1 MSVTKLPPSRTAMSV
16 EERRV
21 RSRLTQ
27 IVSAEGLIRGTML
40 ERERACGNPRC
51 RCATGQKHRA
61 VYLMLR
67 EDGKLRQLYVPAAYE
82 ARVRQWV
89 DNHKQLKQLLRQL
102 SDIHWQQVKQRQ
114 G

>member
-1 MSVTKLPPSRTAMSV
+1 MSAQ
-16 EERRV
+16 ERRV

-27 IVSAEGLIRGTML
+27 IVSAEGLLRGTL
-40 ERERACGNPRC
+40 LQRERACGNPRC

-61 VYLMLR
+61 LYLMLR
-67 EDGKLRQLYVPAAYE
+67 EEGKLRQLYIPAAYE

-89 DNHKQLKQLLRQL
+89 ENHRQLKGLLRQL
-102 SDIHWQQVKQRQ
+102 SDVHWEQVKQRQ

>member
-1 MSVTKLPPSRTAMSV
+1 MSL
-16 EERRV
+16 EERRA

-27 IVSAEGLIRGTML
+27 IVSAEGLIRGTLL

-51 RCATGQKHRA
+51 RCAAGQKHRA

-67 EDGKLRQLYVPAAYE
+67 EEGKLRQLYIPAAYE

-89 DNHKQLKQLLRQL
+89 ENHKELKELLRQL
-102 SDIHWQQVKQRQ
+102 SDVHWTRVKQRQ